1 MKGVEWAPFSFHSR
15 SVLRISAEEGGNF
28 TCQAMNQL
36 SSETAMDQKSF
47 MVYVDKLN
55 KDSDSD
61 KPTQVYFIW
70 HSHVDKT
77 ENDKTRV

>member
-47 MVYVDKLN
+47 MVYVDKPN
-55 KDSDSD
+55 KESGSDN
-61 KPTQVYFIW
+61 PTQVFIIFKESFVLKVPM
-70 HSHVDKT
+70 HPY
-77 ENDKTRV
+77 